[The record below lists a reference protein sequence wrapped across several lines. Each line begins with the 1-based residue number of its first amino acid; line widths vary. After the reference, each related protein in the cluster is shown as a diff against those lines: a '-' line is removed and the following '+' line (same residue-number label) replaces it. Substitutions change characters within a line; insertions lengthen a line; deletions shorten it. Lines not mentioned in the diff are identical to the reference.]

1 MEEKKTDS
9 GAVDSKAVD
18 SKAVF
23 DTEHLVKTYF
33 TQALPVVFSMI
44 IGLVYNLADTYFIAQ
59 TGNTLVVAGVS
70 VCAPVFTVL
79 MAFGNVYA
87 QGGSSLISRLMGK
100 NDQGSVRRVS
110 SFCFYLAIATGV
122 VLAVPMIIFQ
132 GPILRML
139 GASDD
144 VMPYAGEYYLVLAV
158 SAPAI
163 ILPFIHSNLLRCEGS
178 STLSMLGNVGGS
190 VINIILDP
198 VFIQVLGMGAAGAA
212 IATVIGNL
220 ASDLFFLVIV
230 LKKSRYLSVDPRGW
244 RVSGGEL
251 RQIFSV
257 GITAAVTNIASS
269 VCVVVVNQC
278 LKGYGDEKIAAWG
291 ISSKVAMIAQMVL
304 IGLAFG
310 GVPLFGYLYGGKDF
324 KNLKKLLRFCVGFIC
339 GYGLVMAAL
348 IIAFAPWLVG
358 IFMDDPGVNADSM
371 VMLRWQVSGSAFAG
385 VVLLFTCLFQATGK
399 AAPALA
405 LSLSRQGLV
414 FLLVLGIAVLIA
426 GYGGLLAAQPVADAL
441 SAGLAVVM
449 WKAAFRREA
458 APAGTS

>member
-1 MEEKKTDS
+1 MREKAEKST
-9 GAVDSKAVD
+9 
-18 SKAVF
+18 VF
-23 DTEHLVKTYF
+23 DTQHLVRTYF

-44 IGLVYNLADTYFIAQ
+44 IGLVYNLADTYFVAR
-59 TGNTLVVAGVS
+59 TGSTLIVAGVS

-100 NDQGSVRRVS
+100 KDLGSVRRVS

-122 VLAVPMIIFQ
+122 VLAVPMLIFQ
-132 GPILRML
+132 GPILKML
-139 GASDD
+139 GASEA
-144 VMPYAGEYYLVLAV
+144 VMPYAREYYLVLAAG
-158 SAPAI
+158 APAV

-198 VFIQVLGMGAAGAA
+198 IFIQVLDMGAAGAA

-220 ASDLFFLVIV
+220 ASDLFFLGIV
-230 LKKSRYLSVDPRGW
+230 LKKSPHLSVDPRSW

-251 RQIFSV
+251 GQIFSV

-269 VCVVVVNQC
+269 ACVVVVNQF
-278 LKGYGDEKIAAWG
+278 LKGYGDDKIAAWG
-291 ISSKVAMIAQMVL
+291 IAGKIGMISQMVL

-324 KNLKKLLRFCVGFIC
+324 VKLKKLLRFCAAFISC
-339 GYGLVMAAL
+339 YGLVMAAL
-348 IIAFAPWLVG
+348 IMLLAPWLSG
-358 IFMDDPGVNADSM
+358 IFMDDPGVTADST

-385 VVLLFTCLFQATGK
+385 IVLLFTCLFQATGK
-399 AAPALA
+399 AVPALV

-414 FLLVLGIAVLIA
+414 FLAVLGVGVLIA
-426 GYGGLLAAQPVADAL
+426 GFTGLLAAQPIADLL
-441 SAGLAVVM
+441 SAVLAVVM
-449 WKAAFRREA
+449 WRAAFRREG
-458 APAGTS
+458 PAQG

>member
-1 MEEKKTDS
+1 MREADEKS
-9 GAVDSKAVD
+9 V
-18 SKAVF
+18 VF
-23 DTEHLVKTYF
+23 DTEHLVRTYF

-44 IGLVYNLADTYFIAQ
+44 VSLVYNLADTYFVAR
-59 TGNTLVVAGVS
+59 TGSTLIVAGVS

-100 NDQGSVRRVS
+100 NDQGSVKRVS

-122 VLAVPMIIFQ
+122 VLAVPMLIFQ
-132 GPILRML
+132 GPVLRML
-139 GASDD
+139 GASDE
-144 VMPYAGEYYLVLAV
+144 VMPYAREYYIVLAV

-190 VINIILDP
+190 VVNIVLDP

-220 ASDLFFLVIV
+220 ASDLFFLIIV
-230 LKKSRYLSVDPRGW
+230 LRKSRHLSVDPRSW

-269 VCVVVVNQC
+269 ACVVVINQF
-278 LKGYGDEKIAAWG
+278 LKGYGDEKIAASG
-291 ISSKVAMIAQMVL
+291 IASKVSMIAQMVL

-310 GVPLFGYLYGGKDF
+310 GVPLFGYLYGGRDF
-324 KNLKKLLRFCVGFIC
+324 KKLKKLLRFCMAFIS
-339 GYGLVMAAL
+339 GYGLLMAAV
-348 IIAFAPWLVG
+348 IILLARPLAGV
-358 IFMDDPGVNADSM
+358 FMDDPGVTADSTL
-371 VMLRWQVSGSAFAG
+371 MLRWQVLGSAFAG
-385 VVLLFTCLFQATGK
+385 IVLLFTCLFQATGK
-399 AAPALA
+399 AGPALA
-405 LSLSRQGLV
+405 LSLSRQGLL
-414 FLLVLGIAVLIA
+414 FLAVLGAGVLIA
-426 GYGGLLAAQPVADAL
+426 GFDGLLAAQPIADAL
-441 SAGLAVVM
+441 SAGLAIVM
-449 WKAAFRREA
+449 WRAAFRREGLSA
-458 APAGTS
+458 A

>member
-1 MEEKKTDS
+1 MREADEKS
-9 GAVDSKAVD
+9 V
-18 SKAVF
+18 VF
-23 DTEHLVKTYF
+23 FFFYLVRTYF

-44 IGLVYNLADTYFIAQ
+44 VSLVYNLADTYFVAR
-59 TGNTLVVAGVS
+59 TGSTLIVAGVS

-100 NDQGSVRRVS
+100 NDQGSVKRVS

-122 VLAVPMIIFQ
+122 VLAVPMLIFQ
-132 GPILRML
+132 GPVLRML
-139 GASDD
+139 GASDE
-144 VMPYAGEYYLVLAV
+144 VMPYAREYYIVLAV

-190 VINIILDP
+190 VVNIVLDP

-220 ASDLFFLVIV
+220 ASDLFFLIIV
-230 LKKSRYLSVDPRGW
+230 LRKSRHLSVDPRSW

-269 VCVVVVNQC
+269 ACVVVINQF

-291 ISSKVAMIAQMVL
+291 IASKVSMIAQMVL

-310 GVPLFGYLYGGKDF
+310 GVPLFGYLYGGRDF
-324 KNLKKLLRFCVGFIC
+324 KKLKKLLRFCMAFIS
-339 GYGLVMAAL
+339 GYGLLMAAV
-348 IIAFAPWLVG
+348 IILLARPLAGV
-358 IFMDDPGVNADSM
+358 FMDDPGVTADSTL
-371 VMLRWQVSGSAFAG
+371 MLRWQVLGSAFAG
-385 VVLLFTCLFQATGK
+385 IVLLFTCLFQATGK
-399 AAPALA
+399 AGPALA
-405 LSLSRQGLV
+405 LSLSRQGLL
-414 FLLVLGIAVLIA
+414 FLAVLGAGVLIA
-426 GYGGLLAAQPVADAL
+426 GFDGLLAAQPIADAL
-441 SAGLAVVM
+441 SAGLAIVM
-449 WKAAFRREA
+449 WRAAFRREGLSA
-458 APAGTS
+458 A

>member
-1 MEEKKTDS
+1 MREADEKS
-9 GAVDSKAVD
+9 V
-18 SKAVF
+18 VF
-23 DTEHLVKTYF
+23 DTEHLVRTYF

-44 IGLVYNLADTYFIAQ
+44 VSLVYNLADTYFVAR
-59 TGNTLVVAGVS
+59 TGSTLIVAGVS

-100 NDQGSVRRVS
+100 NDQGSVKRVS

-122 VLAVPMIIFQ
+122 VLAVPMLIFQ
-132 GPILRML
+132 GPVLRML
-139 GASDD
+139 GASDE
-144 VMPYAGEYYLVLAV
+144 VMPYAREYYIVLAV

-190 VINIILDP
+190 VVNIVLDP

-220 ASDLFFLVIV
+220 ASDLFFLIIV
-230 LKKSRYLSVDPRGW
+230 LRKSRHLSVDPRSW

-269 VCVVVVNQC
+269 ACVVVINQF

-291 ISSKVAMIAQMVL
+291 IASKVSMIAQMVL

-310 GVPLFGYLYGGKDF
+310 GVPLFGYLYGGRDF
-324 KNLKKLLRFCVGFIC
+324 KKLKKLLRFCMAFIS
-339 GYGLVMAAL
+339 GYGLLMAAV
-348 IIAFAPWLVG
+348 IILLARHLAGV
-358 IFMDDPGVNADSM
+358 FMDDPGVTADSTL
-371 VMLRWQVSGSAFAG
+371 MLRWQVLGSAFAG
-385 VVLLFTCLFQATGK
+385 IVLLFTCLFQATGK
-399 AAPALA
+399 AGPALA
-405 LSLSRQGLV
+405 LSLSRQGLL
-414 FLLVLGIAVLIA
+414 FLAVLGAGVLIA
-426 GYGGLLAAQPVADAL
+426 GFDGLLAAQPIADAL
-441 SAGLAVVM
+441 SAGLAIVM
-449 WKAAFRREA
+449 WRAAFRREGLSA
-458 APAGTS
+458 A

>member
-1 MEEKKTDS
+1 MREADEKS
-9 GAVDSKAVD
+9 V
-18 SKAVF
+18 VF
-23 DTEHLVKTYF
+23 DTEHLVRTYF

-44 IGLVYNLADTYFIAQ
+44 VSLVYNLADTYFVAR
-59 TGNTLVVAGVS
+59 TGSALIVAGVS

-100 NDQGSVRRVS
+100 NDQGSVKRVS

-122 VLAVPMIIFQ
+122 VLAVPMLIFQ
-132 GPILRML
+132 GAVLRML
-139 GASDD
+139 GASDE
-144 VMPYAGEYYLVLAV
+144 VMPYAREYYIVLAV

-190 VINIILDP
+190 VVNIVLDP

-220 ASDLFFLVIV
+220 VSDLFFLIIV
-230 LKKSRYLSVDPRGW
+230 LRKSRHLSVDPRSW

-269 VCVVVVNQC
+269 ACVVVINQF

-291 ISSKVAMIAQMVL
+291 IASKVSMIAQMVL

-310 GVPLFGYLYGGKDF
+310 GVPLFGYLYGGRDF
-324 KNLKKLLRFCVGFIC
+324 KKLKKLLRFCMAFIS
-339 GYGLVMAAL
+339 GYGLLMAAV
-348 IIAFAPWLVG
+348 IILLARPLAGV
-358 IFMDDPGVNADSM
+358 FMDDPGVTADSTL
-371 VMLRWQVSGSAFAG
+371 MLRWQVLGSAFAG
-385 VVLLFTCLFQATGK
+385 IVLLFTCLFQATGK
-399 AAPALA
+399 AGPALA
-405 LSLSRQGLV
+405 LSLSRQGLL
-414 FLLVLGIAVLIA
+414 FLAVLGAGVLIA
-426 GYGGLLAAQPVADAL
+426 GFDGLLAAQPIADAL
-441 SAGLAVVM
+441 SAGLAIVM
-449 WKAAFRREA
+449 WRAAFRREGLSA
-458 APAGTS
+458 A

>member
-1 MEEKKTDS
+1 MREADEKS
-9 GAVDSKAVD
+9 V
-18 SKAVF
+18 VF
-23 DTEHLVKTYF
+23 DTEHLVRTYF

-44 IGLVYNLADTYFIAQ
+44 VSLVYNLADTYFVAR
-59 TGNTLVVAGVS
+59 TGSALIVAGVS

-100 NDQGSVRRVS
+100 NDQGSVKRVS

-122 VLAVPMIIFQ
+122 VLAVPMLIFQ
-132 GPILRML
+132 GAVLRML
-139 GASDD
+139 GASDE
-144 VMPYAGEYYLVLAV
+144 VMPYAREYYIVLAV

-190 VINIILDP
+190 VVNIVLDP
-198 VFIQVLGMGAAGAA
+198 VFIQVLGMGAAGAD

-220 ASDLFFLVIV
+220 VSDLFFLIIV
-230 LKKSRYLSVDPRGW
+230 LRKSRHLSVDPRSW

-269 VCVVVVNQC
+269 ACVVVINQF

-291 ISSKVAMIAQMVL
+291 IASKVSMIAQMVL

-310 GVPLFGYLYGGKDF
+310 GVPLFGYLYGGRDF
-324 KNLKKLLRFCVGFIC
+324 KKLKKLLRFCMAFIS
-339 GYGLVMAAL
+339 GYGLLMAAV
-348 IIAFAPWLVG
+348 IILLARPLAGV
-358 IFMDDPGVNADSM
+358 FMDDPGVTADSTL
-371 VMLRWQVSGSAFAG
+371 MLRWQVLGSAFAG
-385 VVLLFTCLFQATGK
+385 IVLLFTCLFQATGK
-399 AAPALA
+399 AGPALA
-405 LSLSRQGLV
+405 LSLSRQGLL
-414 FLLVLGIAVLIA
+414 FLAVLGAGVLIA
-426 GYGGLLAAQPVADAL
+426 GFDGLLAAQPIADAL
-441 SAGLAVVM
+441 SV
-449 WKAAFRREA
+449 
-458 APAGTS
+458 

>member
-1 MEEKKTDS
+1 MREADEKS
-9 GAVDSKAVD
+9 V
-18 SKAVF
+18 VF
-23 DTEHLVKTYF
+23 DTEHLVRTYF

-44 IGLVYNLADTYFIAQ
+44 VSLVYNLADTYFVAR
-59 TGNTLVVAGVS
+59 TGSALIVAGVS

-100 NDQGSVRRVS
+100 NDQGSVKRVS

-122 VLAVPMIIFQ
+122 VLAVPMLIFQ
-132 GPILRML
+132 GAVLRML
-139 GASDD
+139 GASDE
-144 VMPYAGEYYLVLAV
+144 VMPYAREYYIVLAV

-190 VINIILDP
+190 VVNIVLDP

-220 ASDLFFLVIV
+220 ASDLFFLIIV
-230 LKKSRYLSVDPRGW
+230 LRKSRHLSVDPRSW

-269 VCVVVVNQC
+269 ACVVLINQF

-291 ISSKVAMIAQMVL
+291 IASKVSMIAQMVL

-310 GVPLFGYLYGGKDF
+310 GVPLFGYLYGGRDF
-324 KNLKKLLRFCVGFIC
+324 KKLKKLLRFCMAFIS
-339 GYGLVMAAL
+339 GYGLLMAAV
-348 IIAFAPWLVG
+348 IILLARPLAGV
-358 IFMDDPGVNADSM
+358 FMDDPGVTADSTL
-371 VMLRWQVSGSAFAG
+371 MLRWQVLGSAFAG
-385 VVLLFTCLFQATGK
+385 IVLLFTCLFQATGK
-399 AAPALA
+399 AGPALA
-405 LSLSRQGLV
+405 LSLSRQGLL
-414 FLLVLGIAVLIA
+414 FLAVLGAGVLIA
-426 GYGGLLAAQPVADAL
+426 GFDGLLAAQPIADAL
-441 SAGLAVVM
+441 SAGLAIVM
-449 WKAAFRREA
+449 WRAAFRREGLSA
-458 APAGTS
+458 A

>member
-1 MEEKKTDS
+1 MREADEKS
-9 GAVDSKAVD
+9 V
-18 SKAVF
+18 VF
-23 DTEHLVKTYF
+23 DTEHLVRTYF

-44 IGLVYNLADTYFIAQ
+44 VSLVYNLADTYFVAC
-59 TGNTLVVAGVS
+59 TGSTLIVAGVS

-100 NDQGSVRRVS
+100 NDQGSVKRVS

-122 VLAVPMIIFQ
+122 VLAVPMLIFQ
-132 GPILRML
+132 GPVLRML
-139 GASDD
+139 GASDE
-144 VMPYAGEYYLVLAV
+144 VMPYAREYYIVLAV

-190 VINIILDP
+190 VVNIVLDP

-220 ASDLFFLVIV
+220 ASDLFFLIIV
-230 LKKSRYLSVDPRGW
+230 LRKSRHLSVDPRSW

-269 VCVVVVNQC
+269 ACVVVINQF

-291 ISSKVAMIAQMVL
+291 IASKVSMIAQMVL

-310 GVPLFGYLYGGKDF
+310 GVPLFGYLYGGRDF
-324 KNLKKLLRFCVGFIC
+324 KKLKKLLRFCMAFIS
-339 GYGLVMAAL
+339 GYGLLMAAV
-348 IIAFAPWLVG
+348 IILLARPLAGV
-358 IFMDDPGVNADSM
+358 FMDDPGVTADSTL
-371 VMLRWQVSGSAFAG
+371 MLRWQVLGSAFAG
-385 VVLLFTCLFQATGK
+385 IVLLFTCLFQATGK
-399 AAPALA
+399 AGPALA
-405 LSLSRQGLV
+405 LSLSRQGLL
-414 FLLVLGIAVLIA
+414 FLAVLGAGVLIA
-426 GYGGLLAAQPVADAL
+426 GFDGLLAAQPIADAL
-441 SAGLAVVM
+441 SAGLAIVM
-449 WKAAFRREA
+449 WRAAFRREGLSA
-458 APAGTS
+458 A

>member
-1 MEEKKTDS
+1 MSRSSEKST
-9 GAVDSKAVD
+9 
-18 SKAVF
+18 VF
-23 DTEHLVKTYF
+23 DTDHLVRTYF

-44 IGLVYNLADTYFIAQ
+44 VGLIYNLADTYFVAR
-59 TGNTLVVAGVS
+59 TGNTLIVAGVS

-100 NDQGSVRRVS
+100 NDQGSVKRVS

-122 VLAVPMIIFQ
+122 ILAVPMILFQ
-132 GPILRML
+132 GQILRLL

-144 VMPYAGEYYLVLAV
+144 VMPYAREYYLVMAAG
-158 SAPAI
+158 APAV

-198 VFIQVLGMGAAGAA
+198 IFIQVLGMGAAGAA

-220 ASDLFFLVIV
+220 ASDLFFLIIV
-230 LKKSRYLSVDPRGW
+230 LRKSRYLSVDPRGW
-244 RVSGGEL
+244 RVDLSEL

-269 VCVVVVNQC
+269 VCVVVVNQF
-278 LKGYGDEKIAAWG
+278 LGGYGDDKIAAWG
-291 ISSKVAMIAQMVL
+291 IASKVSMISQMVL

-310 GVPLFGYLYGGKDF
+310 GVPLFGYLYGGRDF
-324 KNLKKLLRFCVGFIC
+324 AKLKKIIRFCTIFISW
-339 GYGLVMAAL
+339 YGMVMALL
-348 IIAFAPWLVG
+348 IVLLSRPLVG
-358 IFMDDPGVNADSM
+358 VFMDDPGIVRDSAE
-371 VMLRWQVSGSAFAG
+371 MLCFQVLGSAFG
-385 VVLLFTCLFQATGK
+385 GIVLLFTCLFQATGK

-414 FLLVLGIAVLIA
+414 FLAVLGVGVLIA
-426 GYGGLLAAQPVADAL
+426 GYTGLLAAQPLADGV
-441 SAGLAVVM
+441 SAAFAIVM
-449 WKAAFRREA
+449 WRAAFRKEGLSA
-458 APAGTS
+458 V

>member
-1 MEEKKTDS
+1 MREADEKS
-9 GAVDSKAVD
+9 V
-18 SKAVF
+18 VF
-23 DTEHLVKTYF
+23 DTEHLVRTYF

-44 IGLVYNLADTYFIAQ
+44 VSLVYNLADTYFVAR
-59 TGNTLVVAGVS
+59 TGSTLIVAGVS

-100 NDQGSVRRVS
+100 HDQGSVKRVS

-122 VLAVPMIIFQ
+122 VLAVPMLIFQ
-132 GPILRML
+132 GPVLRML
-139 GASDD
+139 GASDE
-144 VMPYAGEYYLVLAV
+144 VMPYAREYYIVLAV

-190 VINIILDP
+190 VVNIVLDP

-220 ASDLFFLVIV
+220 ASDLFFLIIV
-230 LKKSRYLSVDPRGW
+230 LRKSRHLSVDPRSW

-269 VCVVVVNQC
+269 ACVVVINQF

-291 ISSKVAMIAQMVL
+291 IASKVSMIAQMVL

-310 GVPLFGYLYGGKDF
+310 GVPLFGYLYGGRDF
-324 KNLKKLLRFCVGFIC
+324 KKLKKLLRFCMAFIS
-339 GYGLVMAAL
+339 GYGLLMAAV
-348 IIAFAPWLVG
+348 IILLARPLAGV
-358 IFMDDPGVNADSM
+358 FMDDPGVTADSTL
-371 VMLRWQVSGSAFAG
+371 MLRWQVLGSAFAG
-385 VVLLFTCLFQATGK
+385 IVLLFTCLFQATGK
-399 AAPALA
+399 AGPALA
-405 LSLSRQGLV
+405 LSLSRQGLL
-414 FLLVLGIAVLIA
+414 FLAVLGAGVLIA
-426 GYGGLLAAQPVADAL
+426 GFDGLLAAQPIADAL
-441 SAGLAVVM
+441 SAGLAIVM
-449 WKAAFRREA
+449 WRAAFRREGLSA
-458 APAGTS
+458 A

>member
-1 MEEKKTDS
+1 MREADEKS
-9 GAVDSKAVD
+9 V
-18 SKAVF
+18 VF
-23 DTEHLVKTYF
+23 DTEHLVRTYF

-44 IGLVYNLADTYFIAQ
+44 VSLVYNLADTYFVAR
-59 TGNTLVVAGVS
+59 TGSTLIVAGVS

-100 NDQGSVRRVS
+100 NDQGSVKRVS

-122 VLAVPMIIFQ
+122 VLAVPMLIFQ
-132 GPILRML
+132 GPVLRML
-139 GASDD
+139 GASDE
-144 VMPYAGEYYLVLAV
+144 VMPYAREYYIVLAV

-190 VINIILDP
+190 VVNIVLDP

-220 ASDLFFLVIV
+220 ASDLFFLIIV
-230 LKKSRYLSVDPRGW
+230 LRKSRHLSVDPRSW

-269 VCVVVVNQC
+269 ACVVVINQF

-291 ISSKVAMIAQMVL
+291 IASKVSMIAQMVL

-310 GVPLFGYLYGGKDF
+310 GVPLFGYLYGGRDF
-324 KNLKKLLRFCVGFIC
+324 KKLKKLLRFCMAFIS
-339 GYGLVMAAL
+339 GYGLLMAAV
-348 IIAFAPWLVG
+348 IILLARPLAGV
-358 IFMDDPGVNADSM
+358 FMDDPGVTADSTL
-371 VMLRWQVSGSAFAG
+371 MLRWQVLGSAFAG
-385 VVLLFTCLFQATGK
+385 IVLLFTCLFQATGK
-399 AAPALA
+399 AGPALA
-405 LSLSRQGLV
+405 LSLSRQGLL
-414 FLLVLGIAVLIA
+414 FLAVLGAGVLIA
-426 GYGGLLAAQPVADAL
+426 GFDGLLAAQPIADAL
-441 SAGLAVVM
+441 RAGLAIVM
-449 WKAAFRREA
+449 WRAAFRREGLSA
-458 APAGTS
+458 A

>member
-1 MEEKKTDS
+1 MREADEKS
-9 GAVDSKAVD
+9 V
-18 SKAVF
+18 VF
-23 DTEHLVKTYF
+23 DTEHLVRTYF

-44 IGLVYNLADTYFIAQ
+44 VSLVYNLADTYFVAR
-59 TGNTLVVAGVS
+59 TGSALIVAGVS

-100 NDQGSVRRVS
+100 NDQGSVKRVS

-122 VLAVPMIIFQ
+122 VLAVPMLIFQ
-132 GPILRML
+132 GAVLRML
-139 GASDD
+139 GASDE
-144 VMPYAGEYYLVLAV
+144 VMPYAREYYIVLAV

-190 VINIILDP
+190 VVNIVLDP

-220 ASDLFFLVIV
+220 VSDLFFLIIV
-230 LKKSRYLSVDPRGW
+230 LRKSRHLSVDPRSW

-269 VCVVVVNQC
+269 ACVVVINQF

-291 ISSKVAMIAQMVL
+291 IASKVSMIAQMVL

-310 GVPLFGYLYGGKDF
+310 GVPLFGYLYGGRDF
-324 KNLKKLLRFCVGFIC
+324 KKLKKLLRFCMAFIS
-339 GYGLVMAAL
+339 GYGLLMAAV
-348 IIAFAPWLVG
+348 IILLARTLAGV
-358 IFMDDPGVNADSM
+358 FMDDPGVTADSTL
-371 VMLRWQVSGSAFAG
+371 MLRWQVLGSAFAG
-385 VVLLFTCLFQATGK
+385 IVLLFTCLFQATGK
-399 AAPALA
+399 AGPALA
-405 LSLSRQGLV
+405 LSLSRQGLL
-414 FLLVLGIAVLIA
+414 FLAVLGAGVLIA
-426 GYGGLLAAQPVADAL
+426 GFDGLLAAQPIADAL
-441 SAGLAVVM
+441 SAGLAIVM
-449 WKAAFRREA
+449 WRAAFRREGLSA
-458 APAGTS
+458 A

>member
-1 MEEKKTDS
+1 MREADEKS
-9 GAVDSKAVD
+9 V
-18 SKAVF
+18 VF
-23 DTEHLVKTYF
+23 DTEHLVRTYF

-44 IGLVYNLADTYFIAQ
+44 VSLVYNLADTYFVAR
-59 TGNTLVVAGVS
+59 TGSALIVAGVS

-100 NDQGSVRRVS
+100 NDQGSVKRVS

-122 VLAVPMIIFQ
+122 VLAVPMLIFQ
-132 GPILRML
+132 GPVLRML
-139 GASDD
+139 GASDE
-144 VMPYAGEYYLVLAV
+144 VMPYAREYYIVLAV

-190 VINIILDP
+190 VVNIVLDP

-220 ASDLFFLVIV
+220 ASDLFFLIIV
-230 LKKSRYLSVDPRGW
+230 LRKSRHLSVDPRSW

-269 VCVVVVNQC
+269 ACVVVINQF

-291 ISSKVAMIAQMVL
+291 IASKVSMIAQMVL

-310 GVPLFGYLYGGKDF
+310 GVPLFGYLYGGRDF
-324 KNLKKLLRFCVGFIC
+324 MKLKKLLRFCMAFIS
-339 GYGLVMAAL
+339 GYGLLMAAV
-348 IIAFAPWLVG
+348 IILLARPLAGV
-358 IFMDDPGVNADSM
+358 FMDDPGVTADSTL
-371 VMLRWQVSGSAFAG
+371 MLRWQVLGSAFAG
-385 VVLLFTCLFQATGK
+385 IVLLFTCLFQATGK
-399 AAPALA
+399 AGPALA
-405 LSLSRQGLV
+405 LSLSRQGLL
-414 FLLVLGIAVLIA
+414 FLAVLGAGVLIA
-426 GYGGLLAAQPVADAL
+426 GFDGLLAAQPIADAL
-441 SAGLAVVM
+441 SAGLAIVM
-449 WKAAFRREA
+449 WRAAFRREGLSA
-458 APAGTS
+458 A

>member
-1 MEEKKTDS
+1 MREADEKS
-9 GAVDSKAVD
+9 V
-18 SKAVF
+18 VF
-23 DTEHLVKTYF
+23 DTEHLVRTYF

-44 IGLVYNLADTYFIAQ
+44 VSLVYNLADTYFVAR
-59 TGNTLVVAGVS
+59 TGSTLIVAGVS

-100 NDQGSVRRVS
+100 NDQGSVKRVS

-122 VLAVPMIIFQ
+122 VLAVPMLIFQ
-132 GPILRML
+132 GPVLRML
-139 GASDD
+139 GASDE
-144 VMPYAGEYYLVLAV
+144 VMPYAREYYIVLAV

-178 STLSMLGNVGGS
+178 STLSMLGNVWGS
-190 VINIILDP
+190 VVNIVLDP

-220 ASDLFFLVIV
+220 ASDLFFLIIV
-230 LKKSRYLSVDPRGW
+230 LRKSRHLSVDPRSW

-269 VCVVVVNQC
+269 ACVVVINQF

-291 ISSKVAMIAQMVL
+291 IASKVSMIAQMVL

-310 GVPLFGYLYGGKDF
+310 GVPLFGYLYGGRDF
-324 KNLKKLLRFCVGFIC
+324 KKLKKLLRFCMAFIS
-339 GYGLVMAAL
+339 GYGLLMAAV
-348 IIAFAPWLVG
+348 IILLARPLAGV
-358 IFMDDPGVNADSM
+358 FMDDPGVTADSTL
-371 VMLRWQVSGSAFAG
+371 MLRWQVLGSAFAG
-385 VVLLFTCLFQATGK
+385 IVLLFTCLFQATGK
-399 AAPALA
+399 AGPALA
-405 LSLSRQGLV
+405 LSLSRQGLL
-414 FLLVLGIAVLIA
+414 FLAVLGAGVLIA
-426 GYGGLLAAQPVADAL
+426 GFDGLLAAQPIADAL
-441 SAGLAVVM
+441 SAGLAIVM
-449 WKAAFRREA
+449 WRAAFRREGLSA
-458 APAGTS
+458 A

>member
-1 MEEKKTDS
+1 MREADEKS
-9 GAVDSKAVD
+9 VG
-18 SKAVF
+18 F
-23 DTEHLVKTYF
+23 DTEHLVRTYF
-33 TQALPVVFSMI
+33 TQALPVAFSMI
-44 IGLVYNLADTYFIAQ
+44 VSLVYNLADTYFVAR
-59 TGNTLVVAGVS
+59 TGSTLIVAGVS

-100 NDQGSVRRVS
+100 NDQGSVKRVS

-122 VLAVPMIIFQ
+122 VLAVPMLIFQ
-132 GPILRML
+132 GPVLRML
-139 GASDD
+139 GASDE
-144 VMPYAGEYYLVLAV
+144 VMPYAREYYIVLAV

-190 VINIILDP
+190 VVNIVLDP

-220 ASDLFFLVIV
+220 ASDLFFLIIV
-230 LKKSRYLSVDPRGW
+230 LRKSRHLSVDPRSW

-269 VCVVVVNQC
+269 ACVVVINQF

-291 ISSKVAMIAQMVL
+291 IASKVSMIAQMVL

-310 GVPLFGYLYGGKDF
+310 GVPLFGYLYGGRDF
-324 KNLKKLLRFCVGFIC
+324 KKLKKLLRFCMAFIS
-339 GYGLVMAAL
+339 GYGLLMAAV
-348 IIAFAPWLVG
+348 IILLARPLAGV
-358 IFMDDPGVNADSM
+358 FMDDPGVTADSTL
-371 VMLRWQVSGSAFAG
+371 MLRWQVLGSAFAG
-385 VVLLFTCLFQATGK
+385 IVLLFTCLFQATGK
-399 AAPALA
+399 AGPALA
-405 LSLSRQGLV
+405 LSLSRQGLL
-414 FLLVLGIAVLIA
+414 FLAVLGAGVLIA
-426 GYGGLLAAQPVADAL
+426 GFDGLLAAQPIADAL
-441 SAGLAVVM
+441 SAGLAIVM
-449 WKAAFRREA
+449 WRAAFRREGLSA
-458 APAGTS
+458 A

>member
-1 MEEKKTDS
+1 MREADEKS
-9 GAVDSKAVD
+9 V
-18 SKAVF
+18 VF
-23 DTEHLVKTYF
+23 DTEHLVRTYF

-44 IGLVYNLADTYFIAQ
+44 VSLVYNLADTYFVAR
-59 TGNTLVVAGVS
+59 TGSTLIVAGVS

-79 MAFGNVYA
+79 MAFGNIYA

-100 NDQGSVRRVS
+100 NDQGSVKRVS

-122 VLAVPMIIFQ
+122 VLAVPMLIFQ
-132 GPILRML
+132 GPVLRML
-139 GASDD
+139 GASDE
-144 VMPYAGEYYLVLAV
+144 VMPYAREYYIVLAV

-190 VINIILDP
+190 VVNIVLDP

-220 ASDLFFLVIV
+220 ASDLFFLIIV
-230 LKKSRYLSVDPRGW
+230 LRKSRHLSVDPRSW

-269 VCVVVVNQC
+269 ACVVVINQF

-291 ISSKVAMIAQMVL
+291 IASKVSMIAQMVL

-310 GVPLFGYLYGGKDF
+310 GVPLFGYLYGGRDF
-324 KNLKKLLRFCVGFIC
+324 KKLKKLLRFCMAFIS
-339 GYGLVMAAL
+339 GYGLLMAAV
-348 IIAFAPWLVG
+348 IILLARPLAGV
-358 IFMDDPGVNADSM
+358 FMDDPGVTADSTL
-371 VMLRWQVSGSAFAG
+371 MLRWQVLGSAFAG
-385 VVLLFTCLFQATGK
+385 IVLLFTCLFQATGK
-399 AAPALA
+399 AGPALA
-405 LSLSRQGLV
+405 LSLSRQGLL
-414 FLLVLGIAVLIA
+414 FLAVLGAGVLIA
-426 GYGGLLAAQPVADAL
+426 GFDGLLAAQPIADAL
-441 SAGLAVVM
+441 SAGLAIVM
-449 WKAAFRREA
+449 WRAAFRREGLSA
-458 APAGTS
+458 A

>member
-1 MEEKKTDS
+1 MRETAKKS
-9 GAVDSKAVD
+9 
-18 SKAVF
+18 AVF
-23 DTEHLVKTYF
+23 DTEHLVRTYF

-44 IGLVYNLADTYFIAQ
+44 IGLIYNLADTYFVAR
-59 TGNTLVVAGVS
+59 TGSTLIVAGVS

-122 VLAVPMIIFQ
+122 VLAVPMVIFQ
-132 GPILRML
+132 GPILNML
-139 GASDD
+139 GASAD
-144 VMPYAGEYYLVLAV
+144 VMPYAREYYLVLAV

-198 VFIQVLGMGAAGAA
+198 IFIQVLGLGAAGAA

-220 ASDLFFLVIV
+220 ASDIFFLGIV
-230 LKKSRYLSVDPRGW
+230 LRKSRHLSVDPRGW
-244 RVSGGEL
+244 RVSGREL
-251 RQIFSV
+251 REIFSV

-269 VCVVVVNQC
+269 VCVVVVNQF
-278 LKGYGDEKIAAWG
+278 LKGYGDDKIAAWG
-291 ISSKVAMIAQMVL
+291 IAGKVAMISQMVL

-310 GVPLFGYLYGGKDF
+310 GVPLFGYLYGGRDF
-324 KNLKKLLRFCVGFIC
+324 KNLKKLLRFCVMFIS

-348 IIAFAPWLVG
+348 IILLAPWLSG
-358 IFMDDPGVNADSM
+358 IFMDDPGVTADST
-371 VMLRWQVSGSAFAG
+371 VMLRWQVAGSAFAG
-385 VVLLFTCLFQATGK
+385 IVLLFTCLFQATGK
-399 AAPALA
+399 AVPALA

-414 FLLVLGIAVLIA
+414 FLAVLGVGVLIA
-426 GYGGLLAAQPVADAL
+426 GFGGLLAAQPIADLL
-441 SAGLAVVM
+441 SAGLALVM
-449 WKAAFRREA
+449 WKAAFKKEA
-458 APAGTS
+458 IPAGTP